1 MFFFWEQENAGF
13 RTRLSEIIQS
23 CGGLRALS
31 AKSGVS
37 ERTLSNYL
45 AGNSEPSAVKLANIA
60 AAGSVSLD
68 WLLSGTSSSQAQS
81 APQSI
86 DAPFNEDWVTFPL
99 YTARAAAGSGAVNEA
114 GFPSPGLAFD
124 PALAAHLLNTSPR
137 SLAGLYVA
145 GDSMEPTFGDGDVLI
160 INTSIERIT
169 GDAIYVLVVDEGCIV
184 KRITCLTDGRLV
196 LRSDNPNYADET
208 IDPARKSHLTIYGRV
223 VAAVKRL

>member
-1 MFFFWEQENAGF
+1 MDLGLAE
-13 RTRLSEIIQS
+13 RIREIIGS
-23 CGGLRALS
+23 ESVRSFANRAGVNNSTLRSVLNGTSPTAETLLFI
-31 AKSGVS
+31 AKAAGVS
-37 ERTLSNYL
+37 
-45 AGNSEPSAVKLANIA
+45 V
-60 AAGSVSLD
+60 D
-68 WLLSGTSSSQAQS
+68 WLLTGEGERTRDGLALSNGRES
-81 APQSI
+81 
-86 DAPFNEDWVTFPL
+86 WVTFPL

>member
-1 MFFFWEQENAGF
+1 MNLYASRRE
-13 RTRLSEIIQS
+13 
-23 CGGLRALS
+23 
-31 AKSGVS
+31 
-37 ERTLSNYL
+37 
-45 AGNSEPSAVKLANIA
+45 
-60 AAGSVSLD
+60 AAGVAGVTDEQLRKWLKGQAKVPFIAVAKLCAGKDIDLGWIAGGNRERDIAPADEEHPD
-68 WLLSGTSSSQAQS
+68 W
-81 APQSI
+81 I
-86 DAPFNEDWVTFPL
+86 TFPL

-160 INTSIERIT
+160 INTSIERIS

>member
-1 MFFFWEQENAGF
+1 MPLAERL
-13 RTRLSEIIQS
+13 RTARKMLNLSS
-23 CGGLRALS
+23 
-31 AKSGVS
+31 
-37 ERTLSNYL
+37 TDM
-45 AGNSEPSAVKLANIA
+45 A
-60 AAGSVSLD
+60 AQLSVSRRTWESYERGESDPKASILEWLIENGFSPD
-68 WLLSGTSSSQAQS
+68 WLLLGKGPRRRSKEDAGCQLE
-81 APQSI
+81 I
-86 DAPFNEDWVTFPL
+86 DAVQDDWVTFPL
-99 YTARAAAGSGAVNEA
+99 HTARAAAGSGAVNEP

-196 LRSDNPNYADET
+196 LRSDNPTYADET
-208 IDPARKSHLTIYGRV
+208 IDPARKSHLKIYGRV